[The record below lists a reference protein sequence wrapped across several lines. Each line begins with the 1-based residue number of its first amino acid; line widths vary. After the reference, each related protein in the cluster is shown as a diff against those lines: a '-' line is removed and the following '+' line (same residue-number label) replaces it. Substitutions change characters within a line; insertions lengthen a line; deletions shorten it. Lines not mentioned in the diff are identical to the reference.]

1 MKKRGNISFQGLTS
15 SAVWIEHDSVVY
27 GGKNST
33 ANLLICSRIIGIN
46 ATVKQRTSAT

>member
-1 MKKRGNISFQGLTS
+1 MSFRGFTS
-15 SAVWIEHDSVVY
+15 SAVWIEHHSVVY

-33 ANLLICSRIIGIN
+33 ANLLICSPIIENN